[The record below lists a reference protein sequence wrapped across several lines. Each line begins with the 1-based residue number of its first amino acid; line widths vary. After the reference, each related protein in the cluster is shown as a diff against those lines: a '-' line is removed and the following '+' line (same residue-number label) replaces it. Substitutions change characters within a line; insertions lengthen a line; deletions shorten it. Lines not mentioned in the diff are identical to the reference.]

1 MLKVMTACYGG
12 NAFLAENLRPLIN
25 SLDMRL
31 FTLHEWDNADIK
43 WELNS
48 WLDHLRQAD
57 IVICPANYK
66 IQPEK
71 SANRLTQAMALGKP
85 VICSP
90 LRAYLDVLNSHPGSC
105 LIADTPEEW
114 KERLILLRDNP
125 SIREEI
131 SKKALFASQSY
142 SIDAMGQKWANLF
155 CNNSSMDRV
164 DIVIPVYTGTCLKMC
179 LDSIRACTTD
189 IGYNVIVVN
198 NGPNEEIHKYL
209 MQQKDL
215 VYIKKGPMTFAKAVN
230 IGIKA
235 GKEKYVCILND
246 DVIVSRG
253 WLSELVNT
261 CKRDPSIGVVGP
273 LSNCNKGWLHNYDL
287 IIKGVQLLPGANTI
301 EQIAPIIPD
310 IYSFKSPYSEM
321 PERDWVAYYCTLIPR
336 AVIDKAG
343 VLNEEYINSGED
355 VDHCNRIKKQGYNI
369 VENYKSFVFHFGAV
383 SRKGLEK
390 VDYEKYHK
398 DDART
403 QGILSKIWGKKSVLL
418 YSGPSWEKWDF
429 RNVDHGGIGGSETW
443 QVYLARELDKL
454 GYRVTVMCDCPE
466 PGIKDGNIEYWHYS
480 QYADYVDQYWIDYFI
495 SSRTTDTLKFPVRAG
510 KIYVMIHDIFLLSP
524 RYDLFPEKVT
534 KYCVLSKWHWD
545 FVKSYHGIIDD
556 KLTLTAN
563 GIDFDRFDKIED
575 KIEIE
580 RNPYRL
586 HWSSSLDRGLD
597 TLLYLFDFIKTE
609 IPKLELHIYYGFD
622 NWEKSARLNNNQ
634 EALKKIE
641 ELKKAMQR
649 PGVFYH
655 GRVGQKELAIEE
667 KKASLLAY
675 PTDFEE
681 SFFITG
687 LECQRAG
694 MPVIASNYAGIQ
706 TTLGDSAIL
715 IGSGNKGESYTQ
727 AYRQEFVNKCIEIL
741 DDSQKWNEWSERGF
755 ENTKKYS
762 WEKVA
767 LMWKKLFEE

>member
-12 NAFLAENLRPLIN
+12 NAFLAENLRPLID
-25 SLDMRL
+25 SMGMRL
-31 FTLHEWDNADIK
+31 FTLHEWSSADIK
-43 WELNS
+43 WEIS
-48 WLDHLRQAD
+48 TWLDHLRQAD
-57 IVICPANYK
+57 IIICPSNYK

-105 LIADTPEEW
+105 LIADTTEEW
-114 KERLILLRDNP
+114 KEKLTLLRDNP

-131 SKKALFASQSY
+131 SRKALIASQSY

-155 CNNSSMDRV
+155 CNNLSTDKV

-189 IGYNVIVVN
+189 IGYNIIVVN
-198 NGPNEEIHKYL
+198 NGPNEETHKYL
-209 MQQKDL
+209 EQQKDII
-215 VYIKKGPMTFAKAVN
+215 YKKTGPMTFAKAVN

-246 DVIVSRG
+246 DIIASKG

-261 CKRDPSIGVVGP
+261 CKRDPSIGAVGP
-273 LSNCNKGWLHNYDL
+273 LSNCDKGWLNSYD
-287 IIKGVQLLPGANTI
+287 ITIKGVQLLPGVNTI
-301 EQIAPIIPD
+301 EQITPIIPD

-336 AVIDKAG
+336 AVIDKVG

-355 VDHCNRIKKQGYNI
+355 VDHCNRIKKQGYKI
-369 VENYKSFVFHFGAV
+369 VQNYKSFIMHFGAV

-443 QVYLARELDKL
+443 QVCLARELDKL
-454 GYRVTVMCDCPE
+454 GYRVTMMCDCPE

-480 QYADYVDQYWIDYFI
+480 QYGDYVDQYWIDYFI

-510 KIYVMIHDIFLLSP
+510 KIYVMIHDIFLLSE
-524 RYDLFPEKVT
+524 RAQLFPDKVT
-534 KYCVLSKWHWD
+534 KYCVLSDWHRN
-545 FVKSYHGIIDD
+545 FFSGYHGVSND
-556 KLTLTAN
+556 KIVNTAN
-563 GIDFDRFDKIED
+563 GIDFSRYDVEV
-575 KIEIE
+575 E
-580 RNPYRL
+580 RDPYRMF
-586 HWSSSLDRGLD
+586 WSSSLDRGLD
-597 TLLYLFDFIKTE
+597 TLLYLFPFIKKE
-609 IPKLELHIYYGFD
+609 IPKLELHIFYGLF
-622 NWEKSARLNNNQ
+622 NWRKSAELRNDLEQ
-634 EALKKIE
+634 LKKIGDLE
-641 ELKKAMQR
+641 RIIANTE
-649 PGVFYH
+649 GVVFH
-655 GRVGQKELAIEE
+655 DRVGQRELAIEQ
-667 KKASLLAY
+667 KKSSLWAF

-681 SFFITG
+681 VFCITSI
-687 LECQRAG
+687 EAQRAG
-694 MPVIASNYAGIQ
+694 CPVIASNYAGLQ
-706 TTLGDSAIL
+706 TTIGKSGVL

-727 AYRQEFVNKCIEIL
+727 AYRQEFLNKCIEIL
-741 DDSQKWNEWSERGF
+741 DDSQKWNEWSEKGF

-762 WEKVA
+762 WANVA

>member
-1 MLKVMTACYGG
+1 MTACYGG
-12 NAFLAENLRPLIN
+12 NAFLAENLRPLID
-25 SLDMRL
+25 SMGMRL
-31 FTLHEWDNADIK
+31 FTLHEWSSADIK
-43 WELNS
+43 WEIS
-48 WLDHLRQAD
+48 TWLDHLRQAD
-57 IVICPANYK
+57 IIICPSNYK

-105 LIADTPEEW
+105 LIADTTEEW
-114 KERLILLRDNP
+114 KEKLTLLRDNP

-131 SKKALFASQSY
+131 SRKALIASQSY

-155 CNNSSMDRV
+155 CNNLSTDKV

-189 IGYNVIVVN
+189 IGYNIIVVN
-198 NGPNEEIHKYL
+198 NGPNEETHKYL
-209 MQQKDL
+209 EQQKDII
-215 VYIKKGPMTFAKAVN
+215 YKKTGPMTFAKAVN

-246 DVIVSRG
+246 DIIASKG

-261 CKRDPSIGVVGP
+261 CKRDPSIGAVGP
-273 LSNCNKGWLHNYDL
+273 LSNCDKGWLNSYD
-287 IIKGVQLLPGANTI
+287 ITIKGVQLLPGVNTI
-301 EQIAPIIPD
+301 EQITPIIPD

-336 AVIDKAG
+336 AVIDKVG

-355 VDHCNRIKKQGYNI
+355 VDHCNRIKKQGYKI
-369 VENYKSFVFHFGAV
+369 VQNYKSFIMHFGAV

-443 QVYLARELDKL
+443 QVCLARELDKL
-454 GYRVTVMCDCPE
+454 GYRVTMMCDCPE

-480 QYADYVDQYWIDYFI
+480 QYGDYVDQYWIDYFI

-510 KIYVMIHDIFLLSP
+510 KIYVMIHDIFLLSE
-524 RYDLFPEKVT
+524 RAQLFPDKVT
-534 KYCVLSKWHWD
+534 KYCVLSDWHRN
-545 FVKSYHGIIDD
+545 FFSGYHGVSND
-556 KLTLTAN
+556 KIVNTAN
-563 GIDFDRFDKIED
+563 GIDFSRYDVEV
-575 KIEIE
+575 E
-580 RNPYRL
+580 RDPYRMF
-586 HWSSSLDRGLD
+586 WSSSLDRGLD
-597 TLLYLFDFIKTE
+597 TLLYLFPFIKKE
-609 IPKLELHIYYGFD
+609 IPKLELHIFYGLF
-622 NWEKSARLNNNQ
+622 NWRKSAELRNDLEQ
-634 EALKKIE
+634 LKKIGDLE
-641 ELKKAMQR
+641 RIIANTE
-649 PGVFYH
+649 GVVFH
-655 GRVGQKELAIEE
+655 DRVGQRELAIEQ
-667 KKASLLAY
+667 KKSSLWAF

-681 SFFITG
+681 VFCITSI
-687 LECQRAG
+687 EAQRAG
-694 MPVIASNYAGIQ
+694 CPVIASNYAGLQ
-706 TTLGDSAIL
+706 TTIGKSGVL

-727 AYRQEFVNKCIEIL
+727 AYRQEFLNKCIEIL
-741 DDSQKWNEWSERGF
+741 DDSQKWNEWSEKGF

-762 WEKVA
+762 WANVA

>member
-12 NAFLAENLRPLIN
+12 NAFLAEALRPTINELGMVLI
-25 SLDMRL
+25 
-31 FTLHEWDNADIK
+31 TLHEWDNAPRADIK
-43 WELNS
+43 WDRLT
-48 WLDHLRQAD
+48 WLSHLQQAD
-57 IVICPANYK
+57 IIICPANYK
-66 IQPEK
+66 IQPSK

-85 VICSP
+85 VIGSP
-90 LRAYLDVLNSHPGSC
+90 LRAYLAVLQNYPGSF

-114 KERLILLRDNP
+114 KEKLTLLRDN
-125 SIREEI
+125 SILREQLI
-131 SKKALFASQSY
+131 QKSLIASKNY
-142 SIDAMGQKWANLF
+142 SIDTIGQKWADLFVSNL
-155 CNNSSMDRV
+155 SEDKV

-189 IGYNVIVVN
+189 IKYNIIVVN
-198 NGPNEEIHKYL
+198 NGPSEEVHKYL
-209 MQQKDL
+209 EQQKD
-215 VYIKKGPMTFAKAVN
+215 VIYIKKGPMTFAKAVN

-246 DVIVSRG
+246 DVIVSKK

-261 CKRDPSIGVVGP
+261 CRKEPNIGAIGP

-287 IIKGVQLLPGANTI
+287 AINGVQLLPGINTI
-301 EQIAPIIPD
+301 EQIVPIISD
-310 IYSFKSPYSEM
+310 IYNFKSPYNEM

-336 AVIDKAG
+336 SVIDKAG

-355 VDHCNRIKKQGYNI
+355 VDHCNRIKKQGYKI
-369 VENYKSFVFHFGAV
+369 VENYKSFVFHYGAI

-403 QGILSKIWGKKSVLL
+403 QGILSKVWGKKSVMI
-418 YSGPSWEKWDF
+418 YSGPSWEKWNF

-443 QVYLARELDKL
+443 QVCLARELDKL

-480 QYADYVDQYWIDYFI
+480 QYEDYVDQYWMDYFI

-510 KIYVMIHDIFLLSP
+510 KIFVQIHDVFLLSD
-524 RYDLFPEKVT
+524 RYTLYPEKVT

-545 FVKSYHGIIDD
+545 FVKSYHGIAED

-563 GIDFDRFDKIED
+563 GIDFDRFDNIKV
-575 KIEIE
+575 E

-597 TLLYLFDFIKTE
+597 TLLYLFDFIKAE
-609 IPKLELHIYYGFD
+609 IPELELHIYYGIK
-622 NWEKSARLNNNQ
+622 NWLEMATRNNNQ
-634 EALKKIE
+634 EDLKKIE
-641 ELKKAMQR
+641 EFKKAMKK

-655 GRVGQKELAIEE
+655 DRVGQKELAVEE

-675 PTDFEE
+675 STDFEE

-694 MPVIASNYAGIQ
+694 VPIIASNYAGLQ

-741 DDSQKWNEWSERGF
+741 KDRKKWQEWSDKGFANTER
-755 ENTKKYS
+755 YS
-762 WEKVA
+762 WANVA